1 MTTPITSRAAAL
13 AIFLVAGASFHSPR
27 TIADEPP
34 QPPPGDDA
42 PAHGAKMPASLY
54 FTDENGNRRQPT
66 EAELRQAAEAVQRD
80 LARIAGEHKG
90 KHYVRTRADGTV
102 SATVALSKLQFLT
115 AIENTDGTLTFGH
128 ATMDE
133 DGNVSSRPATDL
145 PEK

>member
-1 MTTPITSRAAAL
+1 MTTPITSCAAAL
-13 AIFLVAGASFHSPR
+13 AIFLVAGASLHSPR
-27 TIADEPP
+27 AIADEPP
-34 QPPPGDDA
+34 QPPPGDDT
-42 PAHGAKMPASLY
+42 PAHAAKMPASLY

-115 AIENTDGTLTFGH
+115 ATENPDGTLTFGH
-128 ATMDE
+128 VTMDE